1 MSKRKINM
9 CLIKVG
15 SLIKGFHLGWSNQQ
29 SAYWSF
35 CSKDFDIS
43 NMGCSA
49 LTSHASG
56 KKHA

>member
-1 MSKRKINM
+1 M
-9 CLIKVG
+9 CLIKDG
-15 SLIKGFHLGWSNQQ
+15 SLIKGFHLGWSDQQ
-29 SAYWSF
+29 SACWRF